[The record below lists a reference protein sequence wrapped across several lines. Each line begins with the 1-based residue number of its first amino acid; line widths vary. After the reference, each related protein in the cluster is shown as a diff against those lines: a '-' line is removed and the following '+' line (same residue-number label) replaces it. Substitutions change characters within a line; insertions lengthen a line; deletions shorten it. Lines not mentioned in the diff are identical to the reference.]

1 MKNKLRIWPF
11 GGVDEIG
18 GTKLLLDWN
27 NGDTRLF
34 LDFGK
39 SYSIERKYSQFPSPT
54 LTFDE
59 LLSIRAIPPPD
70 TTSLNFKT
78 LYSKLVNPK
87 DMGSLKT
94 VDYLATPKDIDD
106 PEPPVDGIIISHAHT
121 DHYQYISLLN
131 RNIPIYIGECGL
143 NILKMRMWLE
153 RKTITSN
160 FFHFD
165 YHTFKTSQK
174 LKFGD
179 IEVMPIH
186 VDHSIPGAY
195 GFLIYTPEGTI
206 VYTGDFRFHGHKPS
220 LSQHFLDVILNSGE
234 VDILISEGTHISES
248 GFSTEEE
255 VKEKSKTVINKV
267 EKLVIADFSNT
278 DFDRFRTFYDVAKS
292 TGRKLVLTQK
302 QALILSAMNLCND
315 LESPNIMTDEDIL
328 ILTNLEKKKFE
339 MWEKLFLNFMGVD
352 TKSKVRETSFTTG
365 FNAMLDRL
373 KKPLSD
379 KIITN
384 DELKQTPEKYI
395 FAPSFNTTNDLRK
408 IHPPSGSLYLL
419 STSEP
424 FNEEREIQFDKLLN
438 WLTLFGMPMIKIHVS
453 GHANPL
459 DLQTFITSI
468 RPKKLVPIHTENSKL
483 FENLFAPLGIP
494 VEVPKYATPIE
505 L

>member
-1 MKNKLRIWPF
+1 MCGKLKIWPF

-27 NGDTRLF
+27 NGDTRIF

-39 SYSIERKYSQFPSPT
+39 SYSIERMYSHFPSPS

-59 LLSIRAIPPPD
+59 LLSIRAIPHPN
-70 TTSLNFKT
+70 TQELNFET
-78 LYSKLVNPK
+78 LYSRLVNPNDNK
-87 DMGSLKT
+87 YFKN
-94 VDYLATPKDIDD
+94 VDYLATPEDIDD
-106 PEPPVDGIIISHAHT
+106 LEPSVDGVIISHAHT

-131 RNIPIYIGECGL
+131 RNIPIYIGDCGL

-160 FFHFD
+160 FFHFN
-165 YHTFKTSQK
+165 YHTFKTGQK
-174 LKFGD
+174 IKFGD
-179 IEVMPIH
+179 IEILPIH

-195 GFLIYTPEGTI
+195 GFLIDTPEGSM

-220 LSQHFLDVILNSGE
+220 LSQQFLDLIMEHGE
-234 VDILISEGTHISES
+234 IDLLLSEGTHISES

-255 VKEKSKTVINKV
+255 VKEKSKNVIKRV
-267 EKLVIADFSNT
+267 DKLVIADFSNT
-278 DFDRFRTFYDVAKS
+278 DFDRFRTFYEVAKN
-292 TGRKLVLTQK
+292 TDRKLVLTQK
-302 QALILSAMNLCND
+302 QALILSAMNLCNS
-315 LESPNIMTDEDIL
+315 LEQPNIMADDNVL
-328 ILTNLEKKKFE
+328 ILVNLEKKKFE
-339 MWEKLFLNFMGVD
+339 TWEKMLLNFIGAGD
-352 TKSKVRETSFTTG
+352 FSKIRETSFTTG
-365 FNAMLDRL
+365 FSAILDKLKRPTENKIVSNHDL
-373 KKPLSD
+373 KK
-379 KIITN
+379 
-384 DELKQTPEKYI
+384 TPNKFI

-408 IHPPSGSLYLL
+408 IQPPSGSLYLL

-424 FNEEREIQFDKLLN
+424 FNEEREIQFDKLLH

-459 DLQTFITSI
+459 DLQMFITTV
-468 RPKKLVPIHTENSKL
+468 RPKKLVPIHTESSRL
-483 FENLFAPLGIP
+483 FENLFVPLGIP